1 MTIEAAIAGLTEAMN
16 KNTETGLALI
26 AALKVTGENQERLIA
41 GQAAAIE
48 KVEAPKQ
55 TRTRAKKD
63 EQAPVAEKP
72 ESQEEPLQDTPTV
85 TVSDDDLRQ
94 VAGDFLKGDGKLTA
108 EQVTERRDFV
118 ASVMAELG
126 TKKLCGP
133 ESTLDADGRKK
144 ASFFIKR
151 KGEGLKVDF
160 GADYDFDGDVTQGG
174 EPEAS
179 AEDDLGI

>member
-1 MTIEAAIAGLTEAMN
+1 MSIEAKIDEL
-16 KNTETGLALI
+16 NTNMLALI

-55 TRTRAKKD
+55 TRTRTKKD
-63 EQAPVAEKP
+63 EQAPAADPTP
-72 ESQEEPLQDTPTV
+72 EPEPALTATV

-94 VAGDFLKGDGKLTA
+94 AAGDFLKGDGNLTA

-144 ASFFIKR
+144 AAFFIKR
-151 KGEGLKVDF
+151 KGEGLKVNF

>member
-1 MTIEAAIAGLTEAMN
+1 MSIEAKIDDL
-16 KNTETGLALI
+16 NTNMLALI

-48 KVEAPKQ
+48 KVEASKQ

-63 EQAPVAEKP
+63 EQAPAAEKP
-72 ESQEEPLQDTPTV
+72 ESQDDTPTV